1 MPLFDR
7 LKRKPAPAPA
17 PEVVANPTPPSTAKK
32 QMPKPRDP
40 VHAADPG
47 VQDRVDQLRKRR
59 ELVAFD
65 LERAESAHRPDN
77 PWRTRMALLDESIA
91 TIERDL
97 ADLDALRPLPAL
109 SLPPVPV
116 EEIAAVGGREAEV
129 AFRIDGEAFRFAEEP
144 DWDERGGP
152 LVRGDLRRRAGDAAR
167 LVPAD
172 VPADRREA
180 LAAHLVGSVAVLA
193 TDLRDR
199 AVDDAPLPGQVTL
212 ADLARPCPVCGN
224 WRDWLGHCDTCAG
237 RAWRRQSFLAD
248 ASRLAAERDAEE
260 EDRHRWAERL
270 VVARRRLADLD
281 ADLGRLLDPSR

>member
-40 VHAADPG
+40 VHAVDPA
-47 VQDRVDQLRKRR
+47 VQDRVDQLRRRR

-65 LERAESAHRPDN
+65 FERAESAHRSEN
-77 PWRTRMALLDESIA
+77 PWLERMVLLDESIA

-97 ADLDALRPLPAL
+97 ADLDALRPLPAVPV
-109 SLPPVPV
+109 PPVPV
-116 EEIAAVGGREAEV
+116 EDITTTGDREVEV
-129 AFRIDGEAFRFAEEP
+129 AFRIGGEAFRFAEET

-199 AVDDAPLPGQVTL
+199 VIDDAPLPDRVTL
-212 ADLARPCPVCGN
+212 ADLARPCPACGN

-237 RAWRRQSFLAD
+237 RAWRRQSLLAD
-248 ASRLAAERDAEE
+248 AARLAAERDAEE

-281 ADLGRLLDPSR
+281 ADLDRLLHPPR